1 MSNDPSKTKVDWTEV
16 NNVKVTNSII
26 DLTAKRNLK
35 DYKERRMSKSK
46 WVKIDD
52 FIYELID
59 NDNIRMAILHYN
71 DTIRFWE
78 IDLDEVNVT
87 LIVDVENKEDTG
99 ELLYQ
104 ATERLSKYYCAV
116 IRDALIME
124 GKLPELDKT
133 NNTKYVTVEEIVESI

>member
-1 MSNDPSKTKVDWTEV
+1 
-16 NNVKVTNSII
+16 
-26 DLTAKRNLK
+26 
-35 DYKERRMSKSK
+35 MSKSK
-46 WVKIDD
+46 WVKIND

-87 LIVDVENKEDTG
+87 LIVDVENTEDTG

>member
-1 MSNDPSKTKVDWTEV
+1 
-16 NNVKVTNSII
+16 
-26 DLTAKRNLK
+26 
-35 DYKERRMSKSK
+35 MSKSK

-52 FIYELID
+52 LTYELID
-59 NDNIRMAILHYN
+59 SDNIKTATLHLN
-71 DTIRFWE
+71 NTSNLWE
-78 IDLDEVNVT
+78 IKLEEIDIV
-87 LIVDVENKEDTG
+87 LIVDAENTE